1 MIIDLEA
8 VRATDIPRVGGKGA
22 NLGELIAAGL
32 PVPGG
37 FCVTATPP
45 SPASSRP
52 SWAWWERTP
61 SWRRSASAG
70 RPRSNH
76 AHRRRRA
83 PERGRDDGA
92 GGASFMTGMRRAAPA
107 TMSDTGSTLRPCAW

>member
-37 FCVTATPP
+37 FCVTAD
-45 SPASSRP
+45 ASF
-52 SWAWWERTP
+52 
-61 SWRRSASAG
+61 AG
-70 RPRSNH
+70 QQQTILGRSNH

-107 TMSDTGSTLRPCAW
+107 TMSDTGSTLRPCVW